1 MQHSGLDMVSA
12 GYWAREA
19 QDIKRWSTNHSLAE
33 VSPMP
38 DYAAILKSKELL
50 CKGTSALY
58 FEKPD
63 GFEFK
68 AGQFADF
75 TLLETGAIDSAGN
88 TRTLSIASAPHENHL
103 MVAMRIRDTGFKRV
117 VNALP
122 SGTPLLLKGPY
133 GNLTLHKNTSRPAV
147 FLAGGI
153 GITPFRSMIWQATE
167 ARSAHRIFLFY
178 SIRRLE
184 EAAFLKELQ
193 GIEKMNPRY
202 KFIPTITRSDE
213 APIEWRG
220 ETGHI
225 THQMLV
231 RWGTALRMSIFYVAG
246 PPAMVSSMR
255 GMLNVAGVCDD
266 DIRAE
271 EFAGY

>member
-1 MQHSGLDMVSA
+1 VSA
-12 GYWAREA
+12 GYWVDEVPHV
-19 QDIKRWSTNHSLAE
+19 KRRSTKQTIAE

-38 DYAAILKSKELL
+38 DYETILKSKETL
-50 CKGTSALY
+50 CNGTTALY
-58 FEKPD
+58 FEKPN

-75 TLLETGAIDSAGN
+75 TLLETAAIDSAGN

-103 MVAMRIRDTGFKRV
+103 MVAMRIRNTGFKRV

-122 SGTPLLLKGPY
+122 SGTPLLLKGPF
-133 GNLTLHKNTSRPAV
+133 GNLTLHKNTARPAV

-153 GITPFRSMIWQATE
+153 GITPFRSMIWHATE
-167 ARSAHRIFLFY
+167 ARCAHRIYLFY
-178 SIRRLE
+178 SIRQLE

-193 GIEKMNPRY
+193 SIEAINPRY
-202 KFIPTITRSDE
+202 KFIPTITRSQK
-213 APIEWRG
+213 APLEWRG

-225 THQMLV
+225 TEQMLV
-231 RWGTALRMSIFYVAG
+231 RWVPGLRTSIFYVAG
-246 PPAMVSSMR
+246 PPTMVSSMR
-255 GMLNVAGVCDD
+255 GLLNVAGVCDD